1 MKDSP
6 IASSVQTSKVAFA
19 MSRES
24 WQIFSIFA
32 LATGLAIEVLSFGLF
47 NGDSRP
53 FCFFMTVLCLL
64 SLVGTF
70 FLARNRFFLG
80 RNRARPSPTTAMTDR
95 TRAQSALVLTVFSVA
110 GLIGIW
116 FGGSQ
121 LFYILFGSVSLTAS
135 ANLGYEYAD
144 R

>member
-1 MKDSP
+1 ML
-6 IASSVQTSKVAFA
+6 FA
-19 MSRES
+19 MSRKS
-24 WQIFSIFA
+24 WQIFLIFA
-32 LATGLAIEVLSFGLF
+32 LATGLAVEVLSFGLF
-47 NGDSRP
+47 NGDSRR
-53 FCFFMTVLCLL
+53 FCFFMTMLCLL
-64 SLVGTF
+64 GLVGSF

-80 RNRARPSPTTAMTDR
+80 RNHARPSPTAALTDR
-95 TRAQSALVLTVFSVA
+95 TRALSALVLTFFFVA

-121 LFYILFGSVSLTAS
+121 LFYLLMGPVSLTAS

>member
-1 MKDSP
+1 M

-24 WQIFSIFA
+24 WQIFLIFA
-32 LATGLAIEVLSFGLF
+32 LATGLAVEVLSFGLF
-47 NGDSRP
+47 NADSRP
-53 FCFFMTVLCLL
+53 FCFFMTGLCLL
-64 SLVGTF
+64 GLVGTF
-70 FLARNRFFLG
+70 FLARNRFFL
-80 RNRARPSPTTAMTDR
+80 NRARPSPTAGMTDR
-95 TRAQSALVLTVFSVA
+95 ARAQSALVLTVFLVA

-121 LFYILFGSVSLTAS
+121 LFYLMFQSVSLTAS
-135 ANLGYEYAD
+135 GNLGYEYAD